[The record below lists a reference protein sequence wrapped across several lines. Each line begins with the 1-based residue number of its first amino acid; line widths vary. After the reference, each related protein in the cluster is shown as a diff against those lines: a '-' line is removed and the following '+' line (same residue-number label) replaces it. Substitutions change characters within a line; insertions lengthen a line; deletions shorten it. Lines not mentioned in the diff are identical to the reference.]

1 MRYGAPYADTLI
13 PDSLIESSLDLVSDL
28 YSGEIVKNGE
38 NKSSSKR
45 DSLICGIHDRDLM
58 ANFMNIALAVNK
70 HCAWD
75 FKIDA
80 LEPLQY
86 GEYHEGQMYDWH
98 TDQHNVPDQN
108 GRVRKFSFSVFL
120 NNDYDGGEF
129 DLELSG
135 PSSECR
141 YKTFKD
147 LEKNTAVFFH
157 SHSWHRVRPVKS
169 GVRKSLVGWVLGP
182 KYQ

>member
-1 MRYGAPYADTLI
+1 MRYGSPYADTLI
-13 PDSLIESSLDLVSDL
+13 PDSLIEKSLELVTDL
-28 YSGEIVKNGE
+28 YQGEILKDGE

-45 DSLICGIHDRDLM
+45 NSLICGIHDRDLM

-98 TDQHNVPDQN
+98 TDQHKVPDEN

-120 NNDYDGGEF
+120 NNDYQGGEF

-141 YKTFKD
+141 YKTFQN

-157 SHSWHRVRPVKS
+157 SHTWHRVRPVTS